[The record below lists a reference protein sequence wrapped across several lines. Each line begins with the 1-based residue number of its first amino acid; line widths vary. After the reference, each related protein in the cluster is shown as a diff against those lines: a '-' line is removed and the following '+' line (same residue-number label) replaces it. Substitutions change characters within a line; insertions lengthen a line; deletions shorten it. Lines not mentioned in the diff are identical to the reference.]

1 MIFPNK
7 KKKKKNTAK
16 TLLGSIISN
25 IIDSKP
31 KVNKSQQSKDLS
43 KYGALGTAIKNN
55 MTGKE
60 SNVSKATSLIS
71 GNPISGLLI
80 DTINNI
86 KDMSKKNSNGNSD
99 NSTLKKTNIKKE
111 KSDSAYNKL
120 QEYKKQKGI
129 NLFNENSKSV
139 KEDKKYNQLL
149 KEAQKKQIDYQTTR
163 GNEVSSN
170 KKYDKGILGGIEKG
184 MDAIAGGYTRAVSGA
199 ESSTKKI
206 LGISGDDIT
215 EEKYKYNFIEKTEEQ
230 AYNQTKSSIGK
241 AGLDV
246 VDSIGQQLYQMMFPG
261 GAVVSTIAGFANYG
275 GSAYNEAKKN
285 GATEKQATT
294 YGIVSGTLEMTME
307 KVLGGFENIYGK
319 KMGKSFIDNVINK
332 VIKNKALKKTISEM
346 EGEFTEE
353 YLQEFLDP
361 VLKNAIL
368 EEDNG
373 ADFWN
378 TMKDDIGTGLKQLGS
393 QFFNKENLY
402 AGTLG
407 AFTSGVME
415 APQNISRNNWSKQ
428 TGRDFETGY
437 TENEQ
442 KVIDNVIQERI
453 NEIEKNGKNLT
464 KNERNKIEKE
474 IKEDLENGQIDI
486 ETIENTLGKNQAIQ
500 NLINQTENS
509 LGRRLTE
516 QETQDTTKQATEK
529 FLNEMDIS
537 KDTFL
542 QKSYE
547 ERDNK
552 SKEFEYTGK
561 NTITEYS
568 QATIDSAK
576 GKINNTRNSKNLV
589 DAMVKMSNDRQ
600 MAYKITNTEELKQ
613 KGLIPEGKTANGMY
627 IIDNNGAKEIL
638 VNVNS
643 NKYLES
649 ILVHE
654 TTHDLEN
661 DSDTYNT
668 LKEVTKRF
676 AEAKGDY
683 SKIKQEV
690 EGNYRKVNNTDIDS
704 EVTSRL
710 LEDYLGNKDFITGL
724 TTEKPSIVQ
733 KIIDTIKYVK
743 KQFTTS
749 SKEARKL
756 NKLQYEMEQAYKKAY
771 NIKSSENTS
780 KTKFSIQ
787 TDENGNKYVNV
798 DTDQDIFEGKNLYEQ
813 NKIAKKY
820 ILDTFRESGLT
831 IGNDNIDVTSRTAN
845 EYTHPK
851 NTLKKMEAS
860 SKIKA
865 STELNNLLLIAE
877 YSHSNADDGRHLFAK
892 DGWDYYKVN
901 FRVGN
906 NNFEGLINIAKNG
919 DKKTLYDITQIKK
932 TSLVGSDNMST
943 TTNVTSFSNTNI
955 SQSTENVNND
965 ISSNNIS
972 KISENDTKYSLSNE
986 NINQKVEKALQKSSY
1001 KAINMATKTAD
1012 TYLDFD
1018 YKQKK
1023 EFKNKLKQ
1031 FDNMTR
1037 DELINSKTYNKI
1049 QEIVN
1054 EYANKEY
1061 NYVDEQLDSIKKQ
1074 IKNTKIKVSDY
1085 LRNQITDYKYFKRD
1099 SKLKLGKDGE
1109 SVDSFWQELSNTYP
1123 YLFSKDVYTE
1133 ADILYELSD
1142 FMNQDIT
1149 ITEKYRIP
1157 DSELKYA
1164 SDKIYNKL
1172 LDNSITEKD
1181 IQDMQNLLEKKS
1193 EKRTRRIV
1201 HEELINK
1208 MGITIEDIDV
1218 GQDISSIEYQRTD
1231 PVRLNEKVFGYEKGR
1246 KINEATIYFTR
1257 HQEGERTRWLNNER
1271 DEIRKLGIKARSK
1284 ESELVQKYGEKKWID
1299 ENGEEHK
1306 YGDKELQKDVQD
1318 EATREKI
1325 IRASKILRNKYD
1337 SYIDQINLVL
1347 TDLGYDAIPKR
1358 QDYMRHFYEIT
1369 DKFSQLGIPFNRN
1382 DMSAEDLPTDING
1395 LTELNKPGKSWFASA
1410 QKRTGKKTVYDAITG
1425 IDGYLEGAS
1434 NLIFHTESIQRYRAL
1449 TRMIREN
1456 YGKERGLENVD
1467 LLSDEDLQKRIEDIQ
1482 DNKLSKYVAWLDE
1495 QANSLAGKK
1504 GAIDRSVERFGRKV
1518 YTAANILKSQV
1529 GSNMTGFNVRSSLTN
1544 FASAIQGAS
1553 KTNKLSFIKGTIST
1567 IKNIVHNDGLV
1578 DKSDFLTTRFGSDML
1593 STKLWQKVSN
1603 AGQIFM
1609 SGTDYFT
1616 SNQIWRSKYY
1626 ENLSKGMNETD
1637 AIKSA
1642 DDFSS
1647 RIMGDRSKGS
1657 TAEIFNSKTLGF
1669 LTQFQLEVNNQ
1680 WSSLIH
1686 DNKMDIESGEKTGA
1700 TVVFQLGQLFGASFL
1715 FNKLMITLTGSDVM
1729 LDPIKMLMEI
1739 FNPDDDDKTFEQ
1751 RAEKV
1756 LGDLVNNLP
1765 MASIFTGGRIP
1776 IADAFS
1782 GLTTLKNKVTGKT
1795 DEFGNEIKWSD
1806 VADDFKESIGYWI
1819 MPTGYSQL
1827 KKTTKGLSM
1836 YDDKLPISGSYT
1848 KSGNLRFTADESAGG
1863 ILKSALFGQYSSD
1876 EAQEYI
1882 DSGYKSINKKNI
1894 EEMKELGMKSSE
1906 YRKYR
1911 DGLSKAGTGNEEK
1924 IDYINKLNV
1933 SESLKSLM
1941 ASNLLKRKVDMS
1953 TYDDYGSYEEFYY
1966 SYKNPEKYAFLQE
1979 TNIEYFNY
1987 KNNKEI
1993 KDAVDWA
2000 YKTPK
2005 NYYMAQSITQGD
2017 IVKYKKYVDEI
2028 NKIKS
2033 DVNSNGKTIS
2043 GSRMNKVISYVNSL
2057 KLSIAQKAMLIKQEF
2072 PSFKKYDNQI
2082 VKYID
2087 NKNLDFKTK
2096 MTMLK
2101 SMKFNNFDEQILK
2114 YVKENY
2120 KTMNEQIEELKNIG
2134 FNITYNNGKYYVKR

>member
-1 MIFPNK
+1 MK
-7 KKKKKNTAK
+7 
-16 TLLGSIISN
+16 
-25 IIDSKP
+25 
-31 KVNKSQQSKDLS
+31 
-43 KYGALGTAIKNN
+43 
-55 MTGKE
+55 
-60 SNVSKATSLIS
+60 
-71 GNPISGLLI
+71 
-80 DTINNI
+80 
-86 KDMSKKNSNGNSD
+86 
-99 NSTLKKTNIKKE
+99 
-111 KSDSAYNKL
+111 
-120 QEYKKQKGI
+120 
-129 NLFNENSKSV
+129 
-139 KEDKKYNQLL
+139 
-149 KEAQKKQIDYQTTR
+149 
-163 GNEVSSN
+163 
-170 KKYDKGILGGIEKG
+170 
-184 MDAIAGGYTRAVSGA
+184 
-199 ESSTKKI
+199 
-206 LGISGDDIT
+206 
-215 EEKYKYNFIEKTEEQ
+215 
-230 AYNQTKSSIGK
+230 
-241 AGLDV
+241 
-246 VDSIGQQLYQMMFPG
+246 
-261 GAVVSTIAGFANYG
+261 
-275 GSAYNEAKKN
+275 
-285 GATEKQATT
+285 
-294 YGIVSGTLEMTME
+294 
-307 KVLGGFENIYGK
+307 
-319 KMGKSFIDNVINK
+319 
-332 VIKNKALKKTISEM
+332 
-346 EGEFTEE
+346 GEFTEE
-353 YLQEFLDP
+353 YLQEFLEP
-361 VLKNAIL
+361 ILKNAIL

-378 TMKDDIGTGLKQLGS
+378 TMKDDIGKGIKQLGS

-407 AFTSGVME
+407 AITSGIME

-442 KVIDNVIQERI
+442 KVIDNVIQQRI
-453 NEIEKNGKNLT
+453 SETQKNGKNLT
-464 KNERNKIEKE
+464 KNERNKIEQE

-552 SKEFEYTGK
+552 RKEFEYTGK
-561 NTITEYS
+561 DTITEYS

-600 MAYKITNTEELKQ
+600 IAYKITNTEELKQ

-627 IIDNNGAKEIL
+627 IVDNNGTKEIL
-638 VNVNS
+638 INVNS

-710 LEDYLGNKDFITGL
+710 LEDYLGNKDFITEL

-771 NIKSSENTS
+771 KQSVKNKSIKDETTNDYGYELTEEAIKEFERKTRENV
-780 KTKFSIQ
+780 KNE
-787 TDENGNKYVNV
+787 ENV
-798 DTDQDIFEGKNLYEQ
+798 IFVPVESLE
-813 NKIAKKY
+813 KI
-820 ILDTFRESGLT
+820 
-831 IGNDNIDVTSRTAN
+831 
-845 EYTHPK
+845 
-851 NTLKKMEAS
+851 
-860 SKIKA
+860 
-865 STELNNLLLIAE
+865 
-877 YSHSNADDGRHLFAK
+877 DDGRLGGRDTNYKEYFDAVRNNGILEPIKIYEENGKLNIYNGYHRLKVAK
-892 DGWDYYKVN
+892 KLGITEIPIQFTDIKQSDIEYYKNKLYNSSKGVTLN
-901 FRVGN
+901 EIEKNIKTTENANQIDNINGTRNESRTTTRDDKIYNDIQKKEDRKN
-906 NNFEGLINIAKNG
+906 NNRTSTISKNG
-919 DKKTLYDITQIKK
+919 RNIKELEN
-932 TSLVGSDNMST
+932 S
-943 TTNVTSFSNTNI
+943 SFFN
-955 SQSTENVNND
+955 
-965 ISSNNIS
+965 
-972 KISENDTKYSLSNE
+972 TKYSLSNE
-986 NINQKVEKALQKSSY
+986 KLKQQQLDIIRKYNPMTDEVHTGIRNIEDIKTFEETLQDPDWSEYVDKGFAPDYTGEMVEDALNTGYITIYSSYPIENGTFVTPSYMEATTYNSPDGQIHSKEVKLSDVAWIDPTQGQYAPIENTIKYSLSNESINQKVEKALQKSSY

-1023 EFKNKLKQ
+1023 EFKNNLKQ

-1074 IKNTKIKVSDY
+1074 IKNTKILITDELK
-1085 LRNQITDYKYFKRD
+1085 NQITDYKDFKIQ
-1099 SKLKLGKDGE
+1099 SKLKLGNDGQKI
-1109 SVDSFWQELSNTYP
+1109 DSLWQELSNTYS
-1123 YLFSKDVYTE
+1123 YLFSDDIQTE
-1133 ADILYELSD
+1133 ADMLYQLSD

-1157 DSELKYA
+1157 DSDLKYA
-1164 SDKIYNKL
+1164 SNKIYNKL

-1181 IQDMQNLLEKKS
+1181 IQDIQSLLEKKS

-1208 MGITIEDIDV
+1208 MGITIEDIDI
-1218 GQDISSIEYQRTD
+1218 GQDISSIAYQRTD
-1231 PVRLNEKVFGYEKGR
+1231 PIRLNEKVFGYETGK
-1246 KINEATIYFTR
+1246 KINDATINFTK
-1257 HQEGERTRWLNNER
+1257 HQEAERTRWLNKER
-1271 DEIRKLGIKARSK
+1271 DEIKNLGIKPRTK
-1284 ESELVQKYGEKKWID
+1284 ESELVQKYGEKKWTD

-1318 EATREKI
+1318 EATRERI

-1337 SYIDQINLVL
+1337 SYIDQINSVL
-1347 TDLGYDAIPKR
+1347 IDLGYDAIPKR
-1358 QDYMRHFYEIT
+1358 EDYMRHFYEIT
-1369 DKFSQLGIPFNRN
+1369 DKFSQWGIPFNRN

-1395 LTELNKPGKSWFASA
+1395 LTELNKPGKNWFASA
-1410 QKRTGKKTVYDAITG
+1410 QQRTGKKTVYDAITG

-1456 YGKERGLENVD
+1456 YGKEHGLENVD
-1467 LLSDEDLQKRIEDIQ
+1467 LLSDEDLQRRIEDIQ

-1504 GAIDRSVERFGRKV
+1504 GAIDRGVERALGRRV
-1518 YTAANILKSQV
+1518 YTALNTLKSQV

-1553 KTNKLSFIKGTIST
+1553 KTNKLSFLKGTIST
-1567 IKNIVHNDGLV
+1567 IKNIAHNDGLI
-1578 DKSDFLTTRFGSDML
+1578 DKSDFLTARFGSNML

-1609 SGTDYFT
+1609 SGSDYFT

-1642 DDFSS
+1642 DDFSA
-1647 RIMGDRSKGS
+1647 RIMGDRTKGA

-1686 DNKMDIESGEKTGA
+1686 DNKIDVESGKKTGA
-1700 TVVFQLGQLFGASFL
+1700 SIVFQLGQLFGTSFV
-1715 FNKLMITLTGSDVM
+1715 FNKLMTALTGSDVM
-1729 LDPIKMLMEI
+1729 IDPIEMLMKI
-1739 FNPDDDDKTFEQ
+1739 FNPDDNDKTLEQ
-1751 RAEKV
+1751 RTEEV
-1756 LGDLVNNLP
+1756 LGDLINNLP

-1776 IADAFS
+1776 ISDAFN
-1782 GLTTLKNKVTGKT
+1782 GITTLGKKMIGQT
-1795 DEFGNEIKWSD
+1795 DDFGNEIKWSD
-1806 VADDFKESIGYWI
+1806 VGDEFKESIAYWI
-1819 MPTGYSQL
+1819 MPTGYGQL
-1827 KKTTKGLSM
+1827 KKTIKGLSM

-1848 KSGNLRFTADESAGG
+1848 KTGNLRFTADESAGG
-1863 ILKSALFGQYSSD
+1863 ILKSVLFGQYASD

-1882 DSGYKSINKKNI
+1882 DSGYKSISKNNI
-1894 EEMKELGMKSSE
+1894 EELKELDMKSSE
-1906 YRKYR
+1906 YRKYKKN
-1911 DGLSKAGTGNEEK
+1911 LSEAGKTNKEK
-1924 IDYINKLNV
+1924 IDYINKLDV
-1933 SESLKSLM
+1933 KESLKSIM

-1953 TYDDYGSYEEFYY
+1953 TYNDYGSYEEFDYA
-1966 SYKNPEKYAFLQE
+1966 YKNPEKYAFLQDK
-1979 TNIEYFNY
+1979 NISYNDY
-1987 KNNKEI
+1987 KNVKKI
-1993 KDAVDWA
+1993 KDAVNWA
-2000 YKTPK
+2000 YNTPN
-2005 NYYMAQSITQGD
+2005 NYYMAQAITNGD
-2017 IVKYKKYVDEI
+2017 IVKYKEYVDKISKIEGSI
-2028 NKIKS
+2028 NS
-2033 DVNSNGKTIS
+2033 QGKTIPN
-2043 GSRMNKVISYVNSL
+2043 SRLNNIVSYVNSL
-2057 KLSIAQKAMLIKQEF
+2057 NLSVVQKAMLIKSQYS
-2072 PSFKKYDNQI
+2072 SFRKYDNQI
-2082 VKYID
+2082 AEYLN
-2087 NKNLDFKTK
+2087 NKNFDFFTK
-2096 MTMLK
+2096 ASMLK
-2101 SMKFNNFDEQILK
+2101 KLGYSQFDNQIVD
-2114 YVKENY
+2114 YVKKNY
-2120 KTMNEQIEELKNIG
+2120 RTLHEQIEALKSFG
-2134 FNITYNNGKYYVKR
+2134 FNIKYKNGIYYVKR